1 MKLSPNF
8 TLEELT
14 VTNQRVRNEANE
26 EEIKHLKALAVNIL
40 QPLRDA
46 IGKPIHINSAFR
58 SESVNRLV
66 GGSPTSQH
74 RLGQASDIR
83 VDGMTSKQVAK
94 KIIELKLPYDQLIEE
109 FGRWV
114 HVSYSYRNRRQQLT
128 AVSDN
133 GRTIY
138 KQGIK

>member
-74 RLGQASDIR
+74 RLGQAADIR
-83 VDGMTSKQVAK
+83 VDGMTPRQVVR
-94 KIIELKLPYDQLIEE
+94 KIMELKLPYDQLIEE
-109 FGRWV
+109 PSWT
-114 HVSYSYRNRRQQLT
+114 HVSFGPRKRRQTLR
-128 AVSDN
+128 AFWSG
-133 GRTIY
+133 GRMNY
-138 KQGIK
+138 KAFT